1 MQTFVCLMLLVIFVS
16 GVVAYCTDNETF
28 IGLQFLAMMTMIVGV
43 PLLSIL
49 V

>member
-1 MQTFVCLMLLVIFVS
+1 MLLTILVS

-28 IGLQFLAMMTMIVGV
+28 IGLQFLAMMMMILGV
-43 PLLSIL
+43 PLLALL